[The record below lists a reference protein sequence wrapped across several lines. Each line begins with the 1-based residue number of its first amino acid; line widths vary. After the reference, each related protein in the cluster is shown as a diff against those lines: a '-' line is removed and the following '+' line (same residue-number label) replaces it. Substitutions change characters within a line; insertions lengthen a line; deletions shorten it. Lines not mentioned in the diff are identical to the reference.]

1 MSVIEG
7 LNETAYNKVVKHFL
21 KKIYHVPVVS
31 NRPLVVTRHDFID
44 FNHLEGMENDVVDEL
59 YNNYL
64 ENISKFCPLDVLVNA
79 KMIDDC
85 PATLAHYAQF
95 KVHDFDD
102 YIRDYLK
109 INAEDVTRYLD
120 SKLSKQKKRIRSSKR
135 LLIDEKK
142 PKKCSD

>member
-64 ENISKFCPLDVLVNA
+64 ENISKFCPLDNL
-79 KMIDDC
+79 
-85 PATLAHYAQF
+85 
-95 KVHDFDD
+95 
-102 YIRDYLK
+102 
-109 INAEDVTRYLD
+109 ESRYLVT
-120 SKLSKQKKRIRSSKR
+120 SSA
-135 LLIDEKK
+135 LILR
-142 PKKCSD
+142 